1 MTVAF
6 ISSRSTNSFN
16 ITAYRFDSEVAQAN
30 SDDNDRGWSYK
41 RVAADPAYIS
51 IAFFS

>member
-1 MTVAF
+1 MNVAF

-16 ITAYRFDSEVAQAN
+16 ITAYRFDSEVTWAS
-30 SDDNDRGWSYK
+30 SDDADKGFTYE
-41 RVAADPAYIS
+41 RVAADPDYIS